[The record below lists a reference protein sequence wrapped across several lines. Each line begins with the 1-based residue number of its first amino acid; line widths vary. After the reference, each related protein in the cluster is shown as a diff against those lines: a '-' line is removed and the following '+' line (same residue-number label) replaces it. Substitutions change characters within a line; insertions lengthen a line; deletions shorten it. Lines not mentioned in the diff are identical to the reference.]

1 MAVVGQC
8 RHHPV
13 GLGNLV
19 TELVH
24 APDQQHQ
31 QGNDGG
37 QQGYAHGNDRY
48 GLCVHGVMLLHQR
61 GPAGEG
67 GHRAHTIGCIE
78 RRDALISHGTNAYAL
93 GVHAKVCVELGWT
106 AATVLTPCRHRRLGV
121 ISMSAASEHTT
132 SYFHII
138 AWRGTHAHAAIQ
150 RCFRSRNTATS
161 AVRRGLIGD
170 RSEHHLDT
178 GDGRDYSVAP
188 CRPGCRC
195 GTWPTGHNRERIAQL
210 SISTVMDP
218 ATEEPAIYCWKCRLL
233 VVNRL
238 VSRRRPPMP
247 PRTLRPFQRDSE
259 RDRAALDE
267 GGFTTIWH

>member
-1 MAVVGQC
+1 M
-8 RHHPV
+8 R
-13 GLGNLV
+13 L
-19 TELVH
+19 
-24 APDQQHQ
+24 
-31 QGNDGG
+31 
-37 QQGYAHGNDRY
+37 
-48 GLCVHGVMLLHQR
+48 
-61 GPAGEG
+61 
-67 GHRAHTIGCIE
+67 
-78 RRDALISHGTNAYAL
+78 
-93 GVHAKVCVELGWT
+93 
-106 AATVLTPCRHRRLGV
+106 PC
-121 ISMSAASEHTT
+121 
-132 SYFHII
+132 
-138 AWRGTHAHAAIQ
+138 GTHAHAAIQ

>member
-1 MAVVGQC
+1 MVPPALDQTQQEELKGAVEQSPAAAGIQLANWYWRVVRQFVSERFGISLC
-8 RHHPV
+8 RSSC
-13 GLGNLV
+13 LNWL
-19 TELVH
+19 
-24 APDQQHQ
+24 
-31 QGNDGG
+31 
-37 QQGYAHGNDRY
+37 Y
-48 GLCVHGVMLLHQR
+48 
-61 GPAGEG
+61 
-67 GHRAHTIGCIE
+67 
-78 RRDALISHGTNAYAL
+78 
-93 GVHAKVCVELGWT
+93 
-106 AATVLTPCRHRRLGV
+106 RLGFACKRPKKRLLKANE
-121 ISMSAASEHTT
+121 SKRAAFVAEYAALWEEAQRTEASIFFADE
-132 SYFHII
+132 
-138 AWRGTHAHAAIQ
+138 AH
-150 RCFRSRNTATS
+150 F
-161 AVRRGLIGD
+161 D